1 MPHSPLFD
9 DALDVPASSTPI
21 TKKVLNV
28 FPKITNVPYRLAIIG
43 EAPGADEADAGVPF
57 IGASGREL
65 DRFLSRFN
73 ILRDAC
79 FVGNI
84 CQLRPQS
91 NKIASFDWE
100 GPEIQSGLKQLH
112 EDLNIFKPNVIL
124 LLGGSALHAFMHPT
138 LSPKK
143 RKDKD
148 GLKFI
153 FPDSISDWRGS
164 FFIAHESSPLAG
176 AKCIASY
183 HPAAC
188 MRQYEWTPYLMMDIQ
203 RAFKESLSPTLTP
216 PIEDYDV
223 VLDFDRI
230 CRNLDLSYDNDKIIG
245 TDIEGYWNNWKCI
258 SFSNSPGRAFIV
270 PFVGMLGQSLWTHE
284 QELVLLEKTTRILSN
299 PNITKVWQNGLYDR
313 FVLQYGYGIVVRGPS
328 HDIMLKHWE
337 LYCELEK
344 SLAVQCSIYT
354 DKPFYKQ
361 DIKSND
367 QETYWKY
374 CCRDSAVTLEID
386 QKLDKYL
393 NESSKKHYEFNLV
406 LLNALLYMELRG
418 IRYNSKLAHERL
430 KEVNEQIYSLQHE
443 LNLISQIGLSSTD
456 KTVLRAVVR
465 DHMCFKRDS
474 SKVKTGFEEAYDWS
488 MRVLIGEGDLT
499 PDQLGRLATELDCGL
514 NIKGK
519 KLKPYLYETLGL
531 PVQKDPQTGAVTTDY
546 EALITLKKQLL
557 DAGRTDQRVLK
568 SLQHITDQ
576 RALKSL
582 QLIIDI
588 GELRTRAQ
596 MLHITTDPDG
606 RVRGSYNE
614 VGSETGRVTCSTSP
628 TGSGYALQTIPNE
641 NELKPVGHPLRN
653 GMRDLLLAD
662 PDCYLAKSDL
672 KGSDGWT
679 IGANL
684 AALGDSTMLED
695 LRFGLKPAYFLCWTL
710 RHGYAAIPG
719 KTRPQL
725 AEMFKEIKK
734 DDWDYFA
741 GKQCIWGYCYLMGA
755 AKSAKHVF
763 NVSEGAVYL
772 SEAQSEVFKSSC
784 FKRYNPNLW
793 HRGMEARLHKQPYPP
808 TLTSPSGHTRK
819 FWGRKSDILGE
830 ALANEPQEVTTYA
843 TNMAV
848 FKCWTDPENRTYDKL
863 NIQTMSQVQPDSQGR
878 TDTELSN
885 TGNNSTT
892 PRVRLRVEPIHQV
905 HDEFLSQFRIS
916 DTSWALTKIRQ
927 WFNNPIRIAGVEV
940 TIPFDGAYGTDWSMS
955 EESKKGI
962 I

>member
-9 DALDVPASSTPI
+9 DALDIPASSTPI
-21 TKKVLNV
+21 TRKVPNV
-28 FPKITNVPYRLAIIG
+28 FPKITNVPYRLAILG

-79 FVGNI
+79 FIGNI
-84 CQLRPQS
+84 CQQRPSS

-100 GPEIQSGLKQLH
+100 GPEIQQGLKQLH
-112 EDLNIFKPNVIL
+112 EDLTLFKPNCIL
-124 LLGGSALHAFMHPT
+124 LLGGSALHSFRNPST
-138 LSPKK
+138 IPKK

-148 GLKFI
+148 GLKFV

-164 FFIAHESSPLAG
+164 FFTSHLESPLPG

-216 PIEDYDV
+216 PTEDYDV
-223 VLDFDRI
+223 VLNFDRI
-230 CRNLDLSYDNDKIIG
+230 CRNLDLCYEKDTIVG

-258 SFSNSPGRAFIV
+258 SFSNKPGRAFIV
-270 PFVGMLGQSLWTHE
+270 PFTGMQGQSLWTHD
-284 QELVLLEKTTRILSN
+284 QETTLFEKTTRILSS

-313 FVLQYGYGIVVRGPS
+313 FVLQYGHSIVVRGPS

-344 SLAVQCSIYT
+344 SLGVQCSIYT

-361 DIKSND
+361 DIKTND
-367 QETYWKY
+367 QETYWRY

-393 NESSKKHYEFNLV
+393 NENSKKHYEFNLV

-418 IRYNSKLAHERL
+418 IRYNSKLAYERL

-443 LNLISQIGLSSTD
+443 FNTISGIGLRTTD
-456 KTVLRAVVR
+456 KTVLRAIVR
-465 DHMCFKRDS
+465 DCMCFKRDS
-474 SKVKTGFEEAYDWS
+474 SKVKTGLEESYGWS
-488 MRVLIGEGDLT
+488 MRVLLGEGDLT
-499 PDQLGRLATELDCGL
+499 TPELGRLATELDCGL

-519 KLKPYLYETLGL
+519 KLKPFLYETLGL

-546 EALITLKKQLL
+546 EALITLKKRLL
-557 DAGRTDQRVLK
+557 DAGGV
-568 SLQHITDQ
+568 DQ

-588 GELRTRAQ
+588 GELRTRSQ

-606 RVRGSYNE
+606 RVRGSYNI
-614 VGSETGRVTCSTSP
+614 VGSETGRVTCQTSP

-719 KTRPQL
+719 KSRPQL

-848 FKCWTDPENRTYDKL
+848 FRCWTDPENRVQSMQSGMAGADKG
-863 NIQTMSQVQPDSQGR
+863 MVVQSCNSKLER
-878 TDTELSN
+878 VSSN
-885 TGNNSTT
+885 TSRWN
-892 PRVRLRVEPIHQV
+892 RVHLRVEPIHQV
-905 HDEFLSQFRIS
+905 HDEFLSQFKIS

-955 EESKKGI
+955 EESKKGVI
-962 I
+962 